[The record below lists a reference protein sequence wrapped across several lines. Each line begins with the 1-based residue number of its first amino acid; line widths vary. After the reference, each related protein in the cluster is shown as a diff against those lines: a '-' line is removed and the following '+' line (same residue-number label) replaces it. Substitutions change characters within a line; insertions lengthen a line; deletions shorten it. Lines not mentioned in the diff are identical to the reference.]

1 MWLEKHGDGVSF
13 DALPNHHEA
22 HHLSVGSLVV
32 SVTMHCP
39 TWKRRTPCSSRIVG
53 CVVFR
58 CIVQFGHE
66 HIISVLIQELYPFRG
81 IAHSCQV
88 AHHLNRS
95 DVGCMRIFN
104 VHFVTIVVLEV
115 FHGMASQSVC
125 CMCIVIL
132 DVMDS
137 FFHLI
142 WLLPML
148 SHESCWCHSQFGHEA
163 QHL

>member
-13 DALPNHHEA
+13 DALPNHA
-22 HHLSVGSLVV
+22 TKRIISAFIGGVAFDAVPNLV
-32 SVTMHCP
+32 T
-39 TWKRRTPCSSRIVG
+39 K
-53 CVVFR
+53 
-58 CIVQFGHE
+58 

-88 AHHLNRS
+88 SHHQHRS
-95 DVGCMRIFN
+95 DGGCMRTFN
-104 VHFVTIVVLEV
+104 RAFHHSCGVGRFPRHSKPIRVLL
-115 FHGMASQSVC
+115 
-125 CMCIVIL
+125 CIVIL

-142 WLLPML
+142 WLMPML
-148 SHESCWCHSQFGHEA
+148 SHESCWCDSQFGHEA